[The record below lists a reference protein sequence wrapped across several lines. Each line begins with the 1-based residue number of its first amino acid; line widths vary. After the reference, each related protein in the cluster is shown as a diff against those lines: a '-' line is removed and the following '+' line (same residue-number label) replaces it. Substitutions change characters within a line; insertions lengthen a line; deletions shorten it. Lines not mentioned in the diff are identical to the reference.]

1 MILNNIKNAFIGN
14 DHVKKIM
21 MSEAVIWP
29 TKPEV
34 DEYSCL
40 LIDGAVASSGHKG
53 SFLFQTDYVPN
64 LNTRIEMYYQYTK
77 GSGDVWYSLFKCNAN
92 DNLGDM
98 GGRVPYGT
106 RWQVGCWGNSRSV
119 EFRETGTNPSLGRFK
134 LIMDKDKAILE
145 TPSGVVFEKSFSGN
159 PTLIDLSATP
169 LHIGSWRIR
178 STVPFERSALGYYGV
193 IRIYEGDTLMREYIP
208 YVDNNGVACYYDTVN
223 KKEMYLETASVL
235 TVTKTQWAH

>member
-1 MILNNIKNAFIGN
+1 MGSTE
-14 DHVKKIM
+14 VSKIYLG
-21 MSEAVIWP
+21 ATLIYP
-29 TKPEV
+29 IKPEV

-40 LIDGAVASSGHKG
+40 FIDGAVDTTNHKG

-98 GGRVPYGT
+98 GGRVPSGS
-106 RWQVGCWGNSRSV
+106 RWQVGCWGTSRSV
-119 EFRETGTNPSLGRFK
+119 EFNETGTRPSLGRFK

-145 TPSGVVFEKSFSGN
+145 TPGGVVFEKSFSSN

-169 LHIGSWRIR
+169 LHIGSWTIR
-178 STVPFERSALGYYGV
+178 PTRQYYRSALGYYGV

-208 YVDNNGVACYYDTVN
+208 YVDENGVACYYDTVT
-223 KKEMYLETASVL
+223 KKPMYLETASVL